1 MTLKE
6 IWYSDDYK
14 KLREE
19 YEGRLLFITFGGSY
33 AYGTNVETSDI
44 DIRGVMLPT
53 TEELIGLNNFEQRV
67 DENTDT
73 VIYEFNK
80 FIKLIS
86 NCNPNTIELLGC
98 REYLIFNPLGE
109 ELINNVKMFLSKRC
123 INTFAGYANAQLRR
137 LTNALCHD
145 NYTQEDKA
153 KHIKSTMEVAMQK
166 LQDKNQ
172 IYFENGI
179 EVKNINDEIKLS
191 INIQDKP
198 IDEVRAALNDLLT
211 IEKTFNKLN
220 ARNRKKDDIHLQKHM
235 MHLIRLY
242 LMVFDILEKHEV
254 KTYRED
260 REFLLEVRNG
270 KYFNDKGE
278 IIPEFYEYLNSL
290 EERLQKA
297 KAETTLPEKPNFKEI
312 QNFVIR
318 VNKAVINNEVKPYKE
333 PLYEVIV

>member
-6 IWYSDDYK
+6 LIELPEYK
-14 KLREE
+14 KIIEPIKD
-19 YEGRLLFITFGGSY
+19 RLCFLTLGGSRG
-33 AYGTNVETSDI
+33 YGTNLPESDY

-53 TEELIGLNNFEQRV
+53 TEELIGLNTFEQRI
-67 DENTDT
+67 DESTDT
-73 VIYEFNK
+73 VLYEFNK

-98 REYLIFNPLGE
+98 REYIIFNPLGQ
-109 ELINNVKMFLSKRC
+109 ELIDNVKMFLSKRC

-297 KAETTLPEKPNFKEI
+297 KAETTLPEKPDYKAI
-312 QNFVIR
+312 QDFVIK
-318 VNKAVINNEVKPYKE
+318 VNKAVINNEAKPYKE
-333 PLYEVIV
+333 PLYEIIV